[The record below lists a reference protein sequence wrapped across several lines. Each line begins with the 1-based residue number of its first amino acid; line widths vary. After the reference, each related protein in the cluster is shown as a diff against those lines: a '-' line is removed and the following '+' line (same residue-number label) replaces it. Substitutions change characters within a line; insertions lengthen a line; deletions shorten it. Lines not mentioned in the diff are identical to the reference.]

1 VKIGR
6 LELER
11 DPLYESPEDVV
22 ERLGRTGGGND
33 TEGGTLVDGAGGREG
48 MEGAGAEGTALG

>member
-1 VKIGR
+1 MISPVGSTAAPVKIGR

-11 DPLYESPEDVV
+11 DPLYEIPEDVV

-33 TEGGTLVDGAGGREG
+33 TEGGTLVDGTGGREG
-48 MEGAGAEGTALG
+48 T